1 MSIVGNGT
9 TGAYD
14 TGPASMYN
22 LMLSHLFTVFFLFLY
37 RLNTNAS
44 NHYTAIMLLIF
55 THNMICFMIFR
66 IKKCHKMTKNLT
78 VTSLGIC

>member
-1 MSIVGNGT
+1 MSTVGNDT

-14 TGPASMYN
+14 TSPASMYN
-22 LMLSHLFTVFFLFLY
+22 LMLSHLFTMFFLFLY

-55 THNMICFMIFR
+55 THSMICFMIFR
-66 IKKCHKMTKNLT
+66 IKNAVK
-78 VTSLGIC
+78 